1 MLKTRT
7 WVLIVAIAAVV
18 LAAAAYFTL
27 TARGEGRTVQVL
39 QDSEVVR
46 EIDLSQVTE
55 RYTFTLTAPDGGTN
69 TVEVQPGRIRVLDA
83 DCPDRICVE
92 HGWLTDQAAPIV
104 CMPHRLII
112 QLKEAPGT
120 DAVSR

>member
-27 TARGEGRTVQVL
+27 TARGEGRTVQIL
-39 QDSEVVR
+39 QDGEVVR

-55 RYTFTLTAPDGGTN
+55 RYTFTLTASDGGTN